1 MQKYACLF
9 PHAHL
14 TLTPTLHLRD
24 KVSAPMNIW
33 TFVYLVIGL
42 ILLVGGAEVLI
53 KGASKL
59 AVTVGVSP
67 LVIGLTVVAFGTSAP
82 ELAVSLNAS
91 LHNQADIALGNVVG
105 SNICNVLLILGVSSI
120 IAPLTVAQQL
130 VRLDVPIMIGVSA
143 LVMMFG
149 FDSLIG
155 RSDGLILFIG
165 GIVYTVFLLYQSQQE
180 KDPAVQ
186 DEYAKFGEKS
196 LSFKETGLN
205 AALFAVGA
213 LTLILGSQMLV
224 NSAVQIAEYLGASPL
239 IIGLTVIALGTS
251 LPELATSVMATLRGE
266 RDIAVGNVIGS
277 NIFNILIVLG
287 LTSTVSKTGISISE
301 SARVFDIP
309 IMLAVAMMC
318 LPIFFTDNEV
328 SRREGVLLLAYYSLY
343 VGYLVVD
350 AVAPSSIWAI
360 GIGVIFLP
368 LTLLIAGLLGWRTWT
383 KVKRKRAASE

>member
-1 MQKYACLF
+1 M
-9 PHAHL
+9 P
-14 TLTPTLHLRD
+14 
-24 KVSAPMNIW
+24 
-33 TFVYLVIGL
+33 
-42 ILLVGGAEVLI
+42 
-53 KGASKL
+53 
-59 AVTVGVSP
+59 
-67 LVIGLTVVAFGTSAP
+67 AF
-82 ELAVSLNAS
+82 
-91 LHNQADIALGNVVG
+91 HNQADIALGNVVG